1 MPIYQEIEA
10 MKSNIQ
16 YYAVRT
22 FESLYHTHIIIQ
34 IVKPLV
40 FRPQW
45 YNVVY
50 IFDTIPTYMNDAI

>member
-10 MKSNIQ
+10 MRSNI
-16 YYAVRT
+16 RT
-22 FESLYHTHIIIQ
+22 NLRVLISYTHIIIQ
-34 IVKPLV
+34 IVEPLV